1 VRILLATILTIA
13 AGCAPA
19 VSVEVRWRI
28 GVAEVVDAGRDL
40 AGRVRDA
47 AAPTS
52 DAPYFAENARAA
64 LRQLDQVDTLA
75 RAGYAEAWPTRRLAG
90 YALWISLT
98 DAALLAKRGVLVDAT
113 RAVDA
118 CVRLSPIECDP
129 GGWER
134 AVTST
139 P

>member
-1 VRILLATILTIA
+1 MRRIAPLLALA
-13 AGCAPA
+13 ASCAPA

-28 GVAEVVDAGRDL
+28 GVAEVVDVGRDL
-40 AGRVRDA
+40 AVRVRDA

-52 DAPYFAENARAA
+52 DAPYFDANARTA
-64 LRQLDQVDTLA
+64 LRQLDQVDALS
-75 RAGYAEAWPTRRLAG
+75 RAGYAEAWPTRSLAG

-118 CVRLSPIECDP
+118 CVRLSPIECEPD
-129 GGWER
+129 GWES
-134 AVTST
+134 VFV